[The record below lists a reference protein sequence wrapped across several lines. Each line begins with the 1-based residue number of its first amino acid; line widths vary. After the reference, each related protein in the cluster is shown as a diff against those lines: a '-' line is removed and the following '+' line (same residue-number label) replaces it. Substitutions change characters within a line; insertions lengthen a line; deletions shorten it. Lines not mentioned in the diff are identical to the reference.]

1 MGLYCFGIDVGGTTV
16 KCGLFQTDGN
26 LVDKWEIPT
35 RTENKGEN
43 ILPDVAKA
51 IQDKMAEK
59 GIEKADV
66 EGVGIGIPG
75 PINSKGEA
83 ACAVNLYWGFT
94 PVAQILHDLTGLKA
108 CAGNDANVAALGEAW
123 KGAAAG
129 SDNVIMV
136 TLGTGVGGG
145 IIVDGKIVAGTH
157 GAGGEIG
164 HVLVV
169 RGEAEKCNC
178 GNHGCL
184 EQYAS
189 ATGIVRVAGRMLAA
203 SEEDSTLRGLQNITA
218 KDVLDAFKEGDAL
231 AVRTM
236 EYVGDLLG
244 GALAGF
250 AAVVDPEAIVIG
262 GGVVLG
268 RVHAL
273 SGCAAAVGRDHRA
286 VRRFIK
292 LYAKAGQPLID
303 CIQKYYMKYAFPS
316 CKDTQIVLAT
326 LGNDAGICGAAKMV
340 L

>member
-1 MGLYCFGIDVGGTTV
+1 MA
-16 KCGLFQTDGN
+16 KS
-26 LVDKWEIPT
+26 
-35 RTENKGEN
+35 
-43 ILPDVAKA
+43 LPEH
-51 IQDKMAEK
+51 M
-59 GIEKADV
+59 
-66 EGVGIGIPG
+66 
-75 PINSKGEA
+75 
-83 ACAVNLYWGFT
+83 
-94 PVAQILHDLTGLKA
+94 
-108 CAGNDANVAALGEAW
+108 
-123 KGAAAG
+123 
-129 SDNVIMV
+129 
-136 TLGTGVGGG
+136 
-145 IIVDGKIVAGTH
+145 
-157 GAGGEIG
+157 
-164 HVLVV
+164 VLVV

-262 GGVVLG
+262 GGV
-268 RVHAL
+268 
-273 SGCAAAVGRDHRA
+273 S
-286 VRRFIK
+286 
-292 LYAKAGQPLID
+292 KAGQPLID

>member
-1 MGLYCFGIDVGGTTV
+1 MGSYCFGIDVGGTTV

-66 EGVGIGIPG
+66 EGGGIGIPG

-129 SDNVIMV
+129 SSDVIMV

-145 IIVDGKIVAGTH
+145 IIVDGKIVTGHH

-164 HVLVV
+164 HANVDHH
-169 RGEAEKCNC
+169 ETESCNC
-178 GNHGCL
+178 GNRGCL

-189 ATGIVRVAGRMLAA
+189 ATGIVRMAKKELAA
-203 SEEDSTLRGLQNITA
+203 SGENSVLRDAEEISA
-218 KDVLDAFKEGDAL
+218 KAVLDAFKENDPV
-231 AVRTM
+231 AVATM
-236 EYVGDLLG
+236 EKVGEQLG
-244 GALAGF
+244 GALAIICC
-250 AAVVDPEAIVIG
+250 VTDPETIVIG
-262 GGVVLG
+262 GGV
-268 RVHAL
+268 
-273 SGCAAAVGRDHRA
+273 S
-286 VRRFIK
+286 
-292 LYAKAGQPLID
+292 KAGQPLID
-303 CIQKYYMKYAFPS
+303 CIRKYYREYAFES
-316 CKDTQIVLAT
+316 CKDTPIVIAT
-326 LGNDAGICGAAKMV
+326 LGNDAGIYGAAKMV

>member
-1 MGLYCFGIDVGGTTV
+1 MGSYCFGIDVGGTTV

-189 ATGIVRVAGRMLAA
+189 ATGIVRMAKKK
-203 SEEDSTLRGLQNITA
+203 LQTETRTTKLTAFDPLTA
-218 KDVLDAFKEGDAL
+218 KDIFDVAKEGDEVALELVDKLCTVLGTAL
-231 AVRTM
+231 ANV
-236 EYVGDLLG
+236 
-244 GALAGF
+244 AG
-250 AAVVDPEAIVIG
+250 VVDPEVFVIG
-262 GGVVLG
+262 GGV
-268 RVHAL
+268 
-273 SGCAAAVGRDHRA
+273 SRA
-286 VRRFIK
+286 GDI
-292 LYAKAGQPLID
+292 LIEG
-303 CIQKYYMKYAFPS
+303 IQKKYSEMVFQA
-316 CKDTQIVLAT
+316 CRETKVTLAT
-326 LGNDAGICGAAKMV
+326 LGNDAGMYGCVK
-340 L
+340 LLF

>member
-1 MGLYCFGIDVGGTTV
+1 MGSYCFGIDVGGTTV

-189 ATGIVRVAGRMLAA
+189 ATGIVRVAGRMLA
-203 SEEDSTLRGLQNITA
+203 
-218 KDVLDAFKEGDAL
+218 FKEGDAL

-262 GGVVLG
+262 GGV
-268 RVHAL
+268 
-273 SGCAAAVGRDHRA
+273 S
-286 VRRFIK
+286 
-292 LYAKAGQPLID
+292 KAGQPLID

>member
-1 MGLYCFGIDVGGTTV
+1 MEEKNIDKEDVQGIGLGVPGP
-16 KCGLFQTDGN
+16 
-26 LVDKWEIPT
+26 VD
-35 RTENKGEN
+35 N
-43 ILPDVAKA
+43 
-51 IQDKMAEK
+51 
-59 GIEKADV
+59 
-66 EGVGIGIPG
+66 EGVVH
-75 PINSKGEA
+75 K
-83 ACAVNLYWGFT
+83 CVNLGWD
-94 PVAQILHDLTGLKA
+94 VVNVEKELEEKTGLLVK
-108 CAGNDANVAALGEAW
+108 AGNDANVAALGEMW
-123 KGAAAG
+123 QGGGKGYQ
-129 SDNVIMV
+129 NVVMV

-145 IIVDGKIVAGTH
+145 IIVGGKIIAGAN
-157 GAGGEIG
+157 GAGGELG
-164 HVLVV
+164 HIHMDD
-169 RGEAEKCNC
+169 EETECC
-178 GNHGCL
+178 GCGRKGCL

-231 AVRTM
+231 AVRIM

-262 GGVVLG
+262 GGV
-268 RVHAL
+268 
-273 SGCAAAVGRDHRA
+273 S
-286 VRRFIK
+286 
-292 LYAKAGQPLID
+292 KAGQPLID